1 MIEKASFKVTVLGA
15 VDGGEGVQL
24 HHLQLLLTLAK
35 HLLVTA
41 TFKSNLSSLHPKL
54 QPGTEV
60 NVRKVH
66 WTPVLVNTLT
76 ADGQK

>member
-35 HLLVTA
+35 HLLVAVTSSHNYDHLMNPFL
-41 TFKSNLSSLHPKL
+41 TTWHRGQRSKSPLDVRPCQHP
-54 QPGTEV
+54 
-60 NVRKVH
+60 H
-66 WTPVLVNTLT
+66 S
-76 ADGQK
+76 

>member
-1 MIEKASFKVTVLGA
+1 MIKKASFKVTVLGA

-41 TFKSNLSSLHPKL
+41 TSK
-54 QPGTEV
+54 T
-60 NVRKVH
+60 
-66 WTPVLVNTLT
+66 
-76 ADGQK
+76 

>member
-41 TFKSNLSSLHPKL
+41 TFKS
-54 QPGTEV
+54 
-60 NVRKVH
+60 
-66 WTPVLVNTLT
+66 
-76 ADGQK
+76 

>member
-35 HLLVTA
+35 HLLVA
-41 TFKSNLSSLHPKL
+41 TTIKSNI
-54 QPGTEV
+54 
-60 NVRKVH
+60 
-66 WTPVLVNTLT
+66 
-76 ADGQK
+76 